1 LPCNVA
7 LGAGGR
13 RGLRNSG
20 ELAAVLGRG
29 MAGEGS
35 RVARGLVW
43 VLGRGGGGAGTRL
56 AGGQRGAAAGSLL
69 RRGEGRGERVE
80 GFGSFLRCL
89 GSAGRNHSS

>member
-1 LPCNVA
+1 VA
-7 LGAGGR
+7 PGAACR
-13 RGLRNSG
+13 RGWPNSG
-20 ELAAVLGRG
+20 EAGAVPGRG

-69 RRGEGRGERVE
+69 RRGEDRGERVE
-80 GFGSFLRCL
+80 GFGSYLRCL
-89 GSAGRNHSS
+89 GSVGSNHLS